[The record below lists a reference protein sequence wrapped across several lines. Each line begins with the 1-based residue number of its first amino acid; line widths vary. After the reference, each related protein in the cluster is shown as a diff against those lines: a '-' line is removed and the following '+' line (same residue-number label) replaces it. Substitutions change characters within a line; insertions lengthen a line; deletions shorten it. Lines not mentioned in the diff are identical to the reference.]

1 VEQDMNDRGRWV
13 RGPRVAVLWAAL
25 SGYVHAQLS
34 ALTAAGANLLV
45 VHRSLQSEA
54 PFDQDELTRSIDTRA
69 WSEAPNEAELEA
81 ALDDFDPDVLL
92 VMSWDVGAYR
102 RAARR
107 RRGRTLRVLCMDNQW
122 WGTAKQWGGVAVSR
136 FVLRPAY
143 DAVFVAGERQA
154 MFARRL
160 GFRSEQ
166 MLWGLYVG
174 DTPAFE
180 KVAAERGEALPPEAF
195 VYVGRLAPEKG
206 VDVLAEA
213 YRLYR
218 SRTEQPWPLLVA
230 GTGPELYHLAGVEG
244 VELLGFVQ
252 PTQLPGVMARA
263 GCLVLPSRFEPW
275 AVAIHEAAAAGLPV
289 ICTWVCGASTRLVLD
304 GYNGAVVSPDDA
316 GGLAAALARIA
327 TAGDTERAAMGR
339 ASSMLAQQLTPERW
353 AANLLGRLPALRSD
367 AGLLPAPWASPPT
380 AVGSPSPSSPTG

>member
-1 VEQDMNDRGRWV
+1 VEQDMNDRARWA
-13 RGPRVAVLWAAL
+13 RAPRVAVLWGAL

-34 ALTAAGANLLV
+34 ALRAAGAELLV
-45 VHRSLQSEA
+45 VHRSLNSAA
-54 PFDQDELTRSIDTRA
+54 PFDQDEVTRSIDARA
-69 WSEAPNEAELEA
+69 WSEAPDETELEA
-81 ALDDFDPDVLL
+81 ALDGFDPDVLL

-122 WGTAKQWGGVAVSR
+122 WGTAKQWGGVAISR
-136 FVLRPAY
+136 LVLRPAY

-154 MFARRL
+154 VFARRL

-180 KVAAERGEALPPEAF
+180 KVAAERGEQVPPEAF
-195 VYVGRLAPEKG
+195 LFVGRLAPEKG

-218 SRTEQPWPLLVA
+218 ARVERAWPLLVA
-230 GTGPELYHLAGVEG
+230 GTGPELHHLAGLEG

-252 PTQLPGVMARA
+252 PSDLPGVMARA

-275 AVAIHEAAAAGLPV
+275 AVAIHEAAAAGLPIV
-289 ICTWVCGASTRLVLD
+289 CTWVCGASTRLVLD
-304 GYNGAVVSPDDA
+304 GYNGALVSPDDPT
-316 GGLAAALARIA
+316 GLAAGLVRIG
-327 TAGDTERAAMGR
+327 TASDADRAAMGR
-339 ASSMLAQQLTPERW
+339 ASSLLAQQLTPERW
-353 AANLLGRLPALRSD
+353 ASNLLDRVPALRSD

-380 AVGSPSPSSPTG
+380 AVGSPSPAH

>member
-1 VEQDMNDRGRWV
+1 VEQDMNERERWV
-13 RGPRVAVLWAAL
+13 RPPRVAVLWAAL

-34 ALTAAGANLLV
+34 ALSSAGAEVLV
-45 VHRSLQSEA
+45 VHRSLTAEA
-54 PFDQDELTRSIDTRA
+54 PFDQDEVTRSIDARA
-69 WSEAPNEAELEA
+69 WSEAPDEAELEA
-81 ALDDFDPDVLL
+81 ALDDFDPDALL
-92 VMSWDVGAYR
+92 VMSWNVGAYR

-122 WGTAKQWGGVAVSR
+122 WGTAKQWAGVAASR

-154 MFARRL
+154 VFARRL
-160 GFRSEQ
+160 GFRSEH

-180 KVAAERGEALPPEAF
+180 KVAAERGDGLPPEAF
-195 VYVGRLAPEKG
+195 LFVGRLAPEKG
-206 VDVLAEA
+206 VDVLAQA

-218 SRTEQPWPLLVA
+218 SRAEQPWPLLIA
-230 GTGPELYHLAGVEG
+230 GTGSELHHLAGLEG

-252 PTQLPGVMARA
+252 PSHLPGVMARA

-289 ICTWVCGASTRLVLD
+289 VCTWVCGASTRLVLD
-304 GYNGAVVSPDDA
+304 GYNGVVVDPDDA
-316 GGLAAALARIA
+316 DGLAAGLVRIG
-327 TAGDTERAAMGR
+327 TASDAERAAMGR
-339 ASSMLAQQLTPERW
+339 ASSLLARQLTPERW
-353 AANLLGRLPALRSD
+353 ASNLLGRIPALRSD
-367 AGLLPAPWASPPT
+367 AGLLPAPWASPSIT
-380 AVGSPSPSSPTG
+380 TGSPSPAH